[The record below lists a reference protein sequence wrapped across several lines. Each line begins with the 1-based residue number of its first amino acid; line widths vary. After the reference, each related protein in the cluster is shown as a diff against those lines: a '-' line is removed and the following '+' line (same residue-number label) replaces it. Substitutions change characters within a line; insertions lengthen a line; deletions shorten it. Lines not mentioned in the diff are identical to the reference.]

1 MRAWVI
7 RKKGVSVR
15 DALRLEE
22 DYPAA
27 TASPGRILVKVH
39 AVAFNPVNW
48 KLIETWP
55 INLMQKVPGIP
66 ESDVAGTVVDGDLEG
81 TGLKI
86 GDPVFGLVPAD
97 HTAKSGGGCLAEYV
111 SVAKD
116 LLVKKPEDLSFEQ
129 AATFPLATF
138 TALNALVRDGGL
150 KKGANQ
156 RVFINGGSGGVGV
169 YAVQIA
175 RAYGAHVVTTC
186 SSASRELV
194 ASLGADE
201 ILDYK
206 ERPLVEQ
213 LLEKYSDKPFDL
225 IFDTATGDAE
235 LYAQSPKYLVK
246 KGVFTDVVG
255 PQHLMLGHGYLGLVR
270 ALGDVLNRTVRP
282 AFLGGTPRKYKFIMM
297 QPSNA
302 ELQEMADLAREG
314 KLRPIVD
321 EVFKFEDAQRAYER
335 QKSGRSK
342 GKVVVSLQ

>member
-116 LLVKKPEDLSFEQ
+116 LLVKKPENLSFEQ

-156 RVFINGGSGGVGV
+156 RVFIVRSYVLALPPGS
-169 YAVQIA
+169 
-175 RAYGAHVVTTC
+175 H
-186 SSASRELV
+186 
-194 ASLGADE
+194 
-201 ILDYK
+201 
-206 ERPLVEQ
+206 
-213 LLEKYSDKPFDL
+213 
-225 IFDTATGDAE
+225 
-235 LYAQSPKYLVK
+235 
-246 KGVFTDVVG
+246 
-255 PQHLMLGHGYLGLVR
+255 
-270 ALGDVLNRTVRP
+270 
-282 AFLGGTPRKYKFIMM
+282 
-297 QPSNA
+297 
-302 ELQEMADLAREG
+302 
-314 KLRPIVD
+314 
-321 EVFKFEDAQRAYER
+321 
-335 QKSGRSK
+335 
-342 GKVVVSLQ
+342 